1 MNDKSAAELEVD
13 AEAARARVAETA
25 SSIRSKMSPGQ
36 LIDEFTG
43 LFTGGDGAS
52 ALNNLKGQIRDNP
65 LPMALV
71 GTGLAWLMMGGS
83 GGAGS
88 DMPSGERKFGSANG
102 GAPRPRSAA
111 GSESNW
117 NGGNYSDD
125 AATSGVVG
133 SVKSATAGAA
143 DAAVQAMD
151 YARTAVSDANG
162 DIRDKA
168 GEYAA
173 AAGDLGQQARQSLQD
188 VFQREPLVMAALGLA
203 VGTAIGAML
212 PGTAIEDEQFGRYR
226 DKLAGAAEDL
236 IDKGVESA
244 KEVAAGAYE
253 AVKEEADKQG
263 LGSTPDS
270 SLVDQ
275 VGKVVKATAEK
286 TEAAVRGKL
295 SDEGS
300 GA

>member
-25 SSIRSKMSPGQ
+25 DSIRSKMSPGQ

-52 ALNNLKGQIRDNP
+52 ALNNMKGQIRDNP

-71 GTGLAWLMMGGS
+71 GTGLAWLMMGRTGRS
-83 GGAGS
+83 GI
-88 DMPSGERKFGSANG
+88 DMPSGERNFGSATG
-102 GAPRPRSAA
+102 RAPRPRSAP

-117 NGGNYSDD
+117 NGGSHADD

-143 DAAVQAMD
+143 DAAVQVMD
-151 YARTAVSDANG
+151 SARTAVSDTTG

-212 PGTAIEDEQFGRYR
+212 PGSAIEDEQFGRYR

-236 IDKGVESA
+236 FDKGVESA

-253 AVKEEADKQG
+253 TVKEEADKQG
-263 LGSTPDS
+263 LGSTSDS
-270 SLVDQ
+270 SLIDQ

-286 TEAAVRGKL
+286 TEEAVRGKL
-295 SDEGS
+295 SAEGS